1 MALANAESSNADVED
16 QSVVDHL
23 LSLVLSPC
31 YPVTLTFIDI
41 TYTIKQDATSTKN
54 LRHLICPGPTT
65 TTSTAT
71 SSSSSRTIINGV
83 TGIAHPGQILAV
95 LGPSGSGKSTLL
107 NALAGRLPAP
117 SLTGS
122 LLFTPQNNDVI
133 HPVQLPVQ
141 FRTGFVPQDDV
152 LYQYLTVRETLA
164 FAARLCRAPLA
175 AVDAVIYDLG
185 LSKCADTCIAAVS
198 GGERRRTSIAHE
210 VIADPSI
217 LVLDEP
223 TSGLD
228 STAAMR
234 IVEVLERIA
243 RKGKKTIVMSV
254 HQPSCRVFR
263 VFGSVLVM
271 SEGRGVFYGKGSET
285 VGYFEGLGLSPAF
298 WINPAEF
305 LLDLAN
311 GVYHLDSA
319 SEKEQLNMKQTL
331 ISSYNNVLVP
341 KVKAACQNKT
351 STTTNDMVAVGMSRP
366 TRPSVTS
373 RLSIWFS
380 HFVILLQRSLKERR
394 HESFDSLRVL
404 QVLSAATLAGAIWWH
419 SEYLD
424 VQDRLGLLFF
434 ISIFWGVFPSFNA
447 VFAFPQDRAIF
458 LKERASGMYSLS
470 PYFMARIV
478 GDLPM
483 ELILPTVFLTMIYW
497 MTTLKPDLVAFLLT
511 LIVVLGYV
519 LVAQGLGLAIGA
531 MIMDAK
537 RGATVAT
544 VTMLAFVLTGGFY
557 VHQMPRFLAWIKY
570 VSPTYYCYRLLIYV
584 QYGGGKG
591 ISSLLGCSNHWGRA
605 TMSCKFIE
613 EDVGGQ
619 IDAMASVVI
628 LVVMFVT
635 YRLLAYF
642 ALRIIKI

>member
-1 MALANAESSNADVED
+1 MALVNAESSNADVED
-16 QSVVDHL
+16 QSVVACLPSL
-23 LSLVLSPC
+23 LLSPC
-31 YPVTLTFIDI
+31 YPITLTFIDI
-41 TYTIKQDATSTKN
+41 TYTTKQDTTSTKN
-54 LRHLICPGPTT
+54 LRHLIFPGPT

-71 SSSSSRTIINGV
+71 TSSRTIINGV
-83 TGIAHPGQILAV
+83 TGIAHPGEILAV

-133 HPVQLPVQ
+133 HPVQ
-141 FRTGFVPQDDV
+141 FRTGFVRQDDV
-152 LYQYLTVRETLA
+152 LYQHLTVRETLA
-164 FAARLCRAPLA
+164 FAARLRRAPLA
-175 AVDAVIYDLG
+175 AVDAVISDLG
-185 LSKCADTCIAAVS
+185 LSKCADTSIAAVS
-198 GGERRRTSIAHE
+198 GGERRRTSIAQE
-210 VIADPSI
+210 VIADPAI

-271 SEGRGVFYGKGSET
+271 SEGRGVFYGKGSEA

-319 SEKEQLNMKQTL
+319 SEKEKLNMKQTL

-341 KVKAACQNKT
+341 KVKAPCQNKT
-351 STTTNDMVAVGMSRP
+351 STTTMDMVAVGISRP

-434 ISIFWGVFPSFNA
+434 ISIFWGVFPSFSA

-483 ELILPTVFLTMIYW
+483 ELILPVVFLTMIYW

-531 MIMDAK
+531 IIMDAK
-537 RGATVAT
+537 RAATVAT

-605 TMSCKFIE
+605 TMRCKFME

-628 LVVMFVT
+628 LVVMFVA

-642 ALRIIKI
+642 ALRSIKNGML